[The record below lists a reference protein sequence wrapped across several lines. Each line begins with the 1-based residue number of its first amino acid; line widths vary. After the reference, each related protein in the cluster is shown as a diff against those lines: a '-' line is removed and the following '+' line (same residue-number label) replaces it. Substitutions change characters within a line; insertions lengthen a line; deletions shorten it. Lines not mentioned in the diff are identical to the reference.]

1 MALLAVAGLSARLMA
16 ESAARD
22 GFEVVALDLFGDVDT
37 CEVATRWIGIGAPE
51 SLQID
56 DDKLLSALAALAR
69 GGEAVGWVAGSGFEG
84 RPELLAQGAA
94 LLPLIG
100 CSAESAARVRDP
112 QQFFAALAQRD
123 IQHPPVQFDPLADA
137 RGWLLK
143 DFGACGAAHIRP
155 APVGVPAPPRHYF
168 QRLSPGVPM
177 SVTFIAN
184 GSEAVLLGINQ
195 QIVRRLDDQPYV
207 FCGVLGP
214 VPVRDDVLRRVNA
227 VVGALVPAFAL
238 RGLASLD
245 FLLAEG
251 RHLSV
256 LEINPRPPASLSLY
270 PARALMAAH
279 VRACL
284 QAELPT
290 PKAPQRIEGHEIVFA
305 HRPLH
310 IDEADVQWLSS
321 QPQVHDVPCPGLRI
335 AAGHPVCSVSTHGDS
350 VAGVMARLRGLCD
363 SLSTSLEKAA

>member
-22 GFEVVALDLFGDVDT
+22 GFEVVALDIFGDVDT
-37 CEVATRWIGIGAPE
+37 CEAASRWIGIGAPE
-51 SLQID
+51 SLQLD
-56 DDKLLSALAALAR
+56 GERLLSALAALAR
-69 GGEAVGWVAGSGFEG
+69 AGEAIGWVAGSGFEG

-100 CSAESAARVRDP
+100 CSAHAVERVRDP
-112 QQFFAALAQRD
+112 VTFFALLAQLD
-123 IQHPPVQFDPLADA
+123 IQHPPVQFGPLADA

-155 APVGVPAPPRHYF
+155 APAGVPAPPQQYF

-177 SVTFIAN
+177 SATFIAN
-184 GSEAVLLGINQ
+184 GSEATLLGINQ
-195 QIVRRLDDQPYV
+195 QIVRRHREQPYV

-214 VPVRDDVLRRVNA
+214 VPVSDDVHRRVRA
-227 VVGALVPAFAL
+227 AIGALVPALKL

-256 LEINPRPPASLSLY
+256 LEINPRPPASLGLY
-270 PARALMAAH
+270 PTQALMAAH

-284 QAELPT
+284 QSELPAQ
-290 PKAPQRIEGHEIVFA
+290 KAPQRIEGHEIVFA
-305 HRPLH
+305 HRPLL
-310 IDEADVQWLSS
+310 IDETDVQWLSS
-321 QPQVHDVPCPGLRI
+321 QPQVHDLPCPGQHI
-335 AAGHPVCSVSTHGDS
+335 ATGHPVCSVSTHGDS
-350 VAGVMARLRGLCD
+350 VPAVLARLRGLCD
-363 SLSTSLEKAA
+363 SLSTSLEKAE